1 MNDSELDSKLKAA
14 RVPAREEDYWEAFPR
29 RVAMKLRAVPPERPV
44 QAAGLS
50 WPAWGAVAS
59 LICLAA
65 AFSPGQRGTTKE
77 IARALIKDERAI
89 RMELVQLPAR
99 LRTLMRDE
107 HGLGSLITE

>member
-14 RVPAREEDYWEAFPR
+14 RVPPRDEDYWEVFPR
-29 RVAMKLRAVPPERPV
+29 RVAGKLRAVPSEPTVR
-44 QAAGLS
+44 AACPPWL
-50 WPAWGAVAS
+50 AWGAAAV

-65 AFSPGQRGTTKE
+65 AFCHGHSRTPKE

-89 RMELVQLPAR
+89 RMELAQLPGR

-107 HGLGSLITE
+107 HGLGSLIAE